1 MGPQAELEATDPSMT
16 FPELTSLVAPTAS
29 GGAVAGARLC
39 PNCSTMVAPNFKFCP
54 TCGTTVDAAPQ
65 VARITGSGLP
75 ASRSQLTPA
84 PAGKLTLVRPD
95 GTEGGQHELV
105 EGENQIGRSL
115 GALFEA
121 DGYLSPVHAE
131 MVLNAAGLVLR
142 DANSLNGVYVKL
154 TDEEE
159 IYDGDVFRIG
169 QELMR
174 FDGIPGPQPLDDG
187 TEILGSPNPGYW
199 GRLAVIVGRD
209 QDGWAFPL
217 FGDAVIMG
225 RERGD
230 ITFPEDG
237 YVSGTHARVS
247 MRDGRYYLSDLNSSN
262 GTFLRIR
269 GEKVIRSGS
278 LVLMGQQL
286 FRVAYQ

>member
-1 MGPQAELEATDPSMT
+1 MVVEA
-16 FPELTSLVAPTAS
+16 FE
-29 GGAVAGARLC
+29 AGAT
-39 PNCSTMVAPNFKFCP
+39 N
-54 TCGTTVDAAPQ
+54 
-65 VARITGSGLP
+65 
-75 ASRSQLTPA
+75 
-84 PAGKLTLVRPD
+84 
-95 GTEGGQHELV
+95 V
-105 EGENQIGRSL
+105 EGHDLPTDIGA
-115 GALFEA
+115 GFE
-121 DGYLSPVHAE
+121 DGY
-131 MVLNAAGLVLR
+131 
-142 DANSLNGVYVKL
+142 NSLNGVYVKL

-174 FDGIPGPQPLDDG
+174 FDAIPAPQPLDDG

-199 GRLAVIVGRD
+199 GRLAVIVGQE
-209 QDGWAFPL
+209 QDGSAFPL
-217 FGDAVIMG
+217 FGDAVVLG

-230 ITFPEDG
+230 LVFPEDG
-237 YVSGTHARVS
+237 YVSGTHARVA

-269 GEKVIRSGS
+269 GERVIRSGS